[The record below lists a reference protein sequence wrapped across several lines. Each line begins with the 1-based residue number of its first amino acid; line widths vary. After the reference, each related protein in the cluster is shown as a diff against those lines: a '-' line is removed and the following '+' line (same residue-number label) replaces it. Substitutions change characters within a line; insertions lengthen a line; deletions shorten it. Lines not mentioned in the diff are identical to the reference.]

1 MRNTNHKCMS
11 HGHVAGFTAT
21 CLALVV
27 ACTLPVVVQGQE
39 AQVTVGLQ
47 TSQTEEAQT
56 RYYVQAE
63 EAEGDSVASDAA
75 AEADV
80 ANELVGTEEG
90 GIPSEEADAT
100 GTTGTTGTTGDDM
113 ATGSGVDGDSSEA
126 EAQEEAAP
134 SSDVPAGQGSSE
146 GKGATSS
153 KEEADEKGDAQD
165 ARAEEKDTASAK
177 TSKAP
182 KVDVVSVVFV
192 GPDYEWAR
200 VSGIELEDGAT
211 AWDASE
217 VALERSGMAYETG
230 TEVADDVLVS
240 LARSEEGEVYGSDPS
255 LGSGWHLYVNGEH
268 YEGSASTYVLED
280 GDELAWHY
288 ELGTITVSV
297 SVVGPGGTGE
307 AYWIAPTNVNVAATQ
322 SAWDASHVVFE
333 QNGFGD
339 GRLLSYR
346 VAEDGTVELD
356 SLASLGS
363 NGVTGESWRV
373 YVNGVECEDNVA
385 QLQLHAGDSICW
397 YYAGNG
403 TSELPTFA
411 ERTGAASQSPATLVH
426 IEGAVAQEWEQD
438 VEEDGSLGDVLA
450 AATGVGVS
458 GGDGVRS
465 IVASRPLQSALPGM
479 AGNDAWSGSL
489 SHLLDDKLYTGQGG
503 RAAWGVDGS
512 LYYFSG
518 LGSVVKLTAS

>member
-200 VSGIELEDGAT
+200 VPPDGGLGR
-211 AWDASE
+211 AW
-217 VALERSGMAYETG
+217 RF
-230 TEVADDVLVS
+230 
-240 LARSEEGEVYGSDPS
+240 
-255 LGSGWHLYVNGEH
+255 
-268 YEGSASTYVLED
+268 
-280 GDELAWHY
+280 
-288 ELGTITVSV
+288 
-297 SVVGPGGTGE
+297 GTG
-307 AYWIAPTNVNVAATQ
+307 
-322 SAWDASHVVFE
+322 D
-333 QNGFGD
+333 D
-339 GRLLSYR
+339 GR
-346 VAEDGTVELD
+346 VEH
-356 SLASLGS
+356 G
-363 NGVTGESWRV
+363 
-373 YVNGVECEDNVA
+373 
-385 QLQLHAGDSICW
+385 
-397 YYAGNG
+397 
-403 TSELPTFA
+403 
-411 ERTGAASQSPATLVH
+411 GA
-426 IEGAVAQEWEQD
+426 
-438 VEEDGSLGDVLA
+438 DGSL
-450 AATGVGVS
+450 
-458 GGDGVRS
+458 
-465 IVASRPLQSALPGM
+465 
-479 AGNDAWSGSL
+479 
-489 SHLLDDKLYTGQGG
+489 
-503 RAAWGVDGS
+503 
-512 LYYFSG
+512 
-518 LGSVVKLTAS
+518 